1 MMKRL
6 LQGIILTSA
15 VLAVSA
21 CRMGEPGTMFLS
33 MSAYTDRPVV
43 VTEMSV
49 NGQALNM
56 TPRVVRGRADTNRP
70 REHAGGALLTYPAGA
85 GGQMQLDLTWVE
97 LPSGAGYRAAAEV
110 PLDKLETD
118 GSGAAAFMPVFA
130 PGGLLIVAS
139 DPVPQSGSDT
149 ATRDIVRVCATRT
162 AAADKDY
169 TQTPGELPGLREAL
183 ASARSGPAESECKR

>member
-1 MMKRL
+1 MTRL
-6 LQGIILTSA
+6 LQGILLTLG
-15 VLAVSA
+15 VLVASG
-21 CRMGEPGTMFLS
+21 CRMGGPGTMFLS

-43 VTEMSV
+43 VTDISV
-49 NGQALNM
+49 NGQSLDM

-70 REHAGGALLTYPAGA
+70 REHAGGALLSYPAGA
-85 GGQMQLDLTWVE
+85 DGQMQLDLTWVE

-110 PLDKLETD
+110 PLDALEQD
-118 GSGAAAFMPVFA
+118 SSGAAAFMPVFA

-139 DPVPQSGSDT
+139 DPMPQSGSDT
-149 ATRDIVRVCATRT
+149 RTRDIVRLCATRT
-162 AAADKDY
+162 AAADKNF